1 MKHKSLFK
9 EKGKKKCPTID
20 MSKRSEIIIDKLSS
34 EEMDEDTLYDWY
46 TKETQKRLDY
56 FDESEEF
63 DFMVDDMVGSIYENI
78 SRSFWKAVKEK
89 MTYN

>member
-1 MKHKSLFK
+1 
-9 EKGKKKCPTID
+9 
-20 MSKRSEIIIDKLSS
+20 
-34 EEMDEDTLYDWY
+34 TLYDWY

-78 SRSFWKAVKEK
+78 SRSFWKAVRMGQREK
-89 MTYN
+89 TACYGEKRVDRRSF